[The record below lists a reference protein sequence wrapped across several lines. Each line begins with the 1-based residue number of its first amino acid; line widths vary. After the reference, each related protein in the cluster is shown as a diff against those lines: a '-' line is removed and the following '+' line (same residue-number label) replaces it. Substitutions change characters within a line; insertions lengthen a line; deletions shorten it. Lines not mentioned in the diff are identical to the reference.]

1 MARMV
6 DHGLRTSGVDSAS
19 VDATHAAGLPEHVL
33 EARHGCHAR
42 RSRGGDPP
50 SITNAGDHKIHR
62 RQWPRICRS
71 SLSLCMY
78 HDRVWGSFRFS
89 FSHCL
94 GHYAIVIHTKG
105 KTGPANT
112 RPLPSMNFVIAGICN
127 GGWITTTA
135 AASMATVPSFKNVL
149 R

>member
-1 MARMV
+1 MARMG
-6 DHGLRTSGVDSAS
+6 DHGLRTSGVDPAS

-42 RSRGGDPP
+42 RSRGSDPP

-78 HDRVWGSFRFS
+78 HDRVWRSFRFS

-94 GHYAIVIHTKG
+94 GHNAE
-105 KTGPANT
+105 N
-112 RPLPSMNFVIAGICN
+112 
-127 GGWITTTA
+127 A
-135 AASMATVPSFKNVL
+135 AARVPNTQYRLWRHGDRNDGCIDGDDRGMRAATRRVL
-149 R
+149 CN